1 MEFSP
6 PLQRATLIQRYKR
19 FLADVITPDGRE
31 LTLHCPNTGAM
42 TGCATPGDTVWYSTS
57 DNTKRKYPHTWE
69 LTQSQSGAFI
79 CVNTLWANRLTK
91 EAILN
96 ESISELSGYSSL
108 KSEVKYG
115 AERSRID
122 FMLQADSRPDCYI
135 EVKSVTLAENEQGYF
150 PDAVTERGQKHLRE
164 LMSVAAEGQRAVIFF
179 AVLHS
184 AITRFSPARHI
195 DEKYAQ
201 LLSEAQQR
209 GVEILAYKAELSAE
223 GMALM
228 RVSMLPTVRGEKVV
242 IRILDG
248 QRIPLAL
255 SALGMDDQARRCLEK
270 LIHCR
275 QGLILICGPTGS
287 GKTTT
292 LYAAIHEIQDDSVSI
307 ATLED
312 PVEILME
319 GISQSQV
326 QAKGGMMFQDGLRA
340 LLRQDPD
347 ILVVGEIRDG
357 ETARIAVRAALT
369 GHVIFSTLHA
379 PSAVEAVIRLT
390 DMGVAPY
397 LAADALAGVVSQRLV
412 RRRRSDG
419 SYQGR
424 FCLCE
429 VVPAGRHLRDAI
441 RRCAGVRDL
450 TDAAR
455 SDGAV
460 LLPDVIARTLAA
472 GRTDERAIRRV
483 CEGGSSW

>member
-164 LMSVAAEGQRAVIFF
+164 FF

-209 GVEILAYKAELSAE
+209 GVEILAYKAEISAE
-223 GMALM
+223 GMALKK
-228 RVSMLPTVRGEKVV
+228 SLPV
-242 IRILDG
+242 
-248 QRIPLAL
+248 
-255 SALGMDDQARRCLEK
+255 
-270 LIHCR
+270 
-275 QGLILICGPTGS
+275 
-287 GKTTT
+287 T
-292 LYAAIHEIQDDSVSI
+292 L
-307 ATLED
+307 
-312 PVEILME
+312 
-319 GISQSQV
+319 
-326 QAKGGMMFQDGLRA
+326 
-340 LLRQDPD
+340 
-347 ILVVGEIRDG
+347 
-357 ETARIAVRAALT
+357 
-369 GHVIFSTLHA
+369 
-379 PSAVEAVIRLT
+379 
-390 DMGVAPY
+390 
-397 LAADALAGVVSQRLV
+397 
-412 RRRRSDG
+412 
-419 SYQGR
+419 
-424 FCLCE
+424 
-429 VVPAGRHLRDAI
+429 
-441 RRCAGVRDL
+441 
-450 TDAAR
+450 
-455 SDGAV
+455 
-460 LLPDVIARTLAA
+460 
-472 GRTDERAIRRV
+472 
-483 CEGGSSW
+483 